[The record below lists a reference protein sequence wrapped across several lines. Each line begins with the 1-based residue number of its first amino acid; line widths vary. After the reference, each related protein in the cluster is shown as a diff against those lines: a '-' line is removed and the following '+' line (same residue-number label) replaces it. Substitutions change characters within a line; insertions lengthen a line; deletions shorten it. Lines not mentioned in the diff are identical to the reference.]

1 MRQGQ
6 QNKRMR
12 GRGRKVQ
19 NPLTRS
25 FESNGPDVKVRGTA
39 STIAEK
45 YISLA
50 GDAHV
55 SGDRVMAENCFQH
68 AEHYFRIVAAAQA
81 QSNNRE
87 RESLNRN
94 GVRDNRDNNREN
106 VSDVNAEQPVVTMPE
121 DDGSG
126 EIREGIATGAV
137 DNSPVIETVVD
148 TVSVDK
154 QSSQTATHEKQAE
167 AEPVADEVEPVAEE
181 TGTVEQADKP
191 APKKRRRV
199 ARPRTRKPAVKTKA
213 GDEDSKKPS
222 APEAGNDDVPVAQSA
237 SGEE

>member
-45 YISLA
+45 YVSLA
-50 GDAHV
+50 RDAHV

-68 AEHYFRIVAAAQA
+68 AEHYFRIVAAAQV
-81 QSNNRE
+81 QNTNRE
-87 RESLNRN
+87 RESVNRP

-121 DDGSG
+121 DNVSG
-126 EIREGIATGAV
+126 ETPESISPGAV
-137 DNSPVIETVVD
+137 DNSPAADAI
-148 TVSVDK
+148 VSVDSVDSVDE
-154 QSSQTATHEKQAE
+154 QSLQSETPEKQAI
-167 AEPVADEVEPVAEE
+167 PVPVAEE
-181 TGTVEQADKP
+181 TEAVEQADKP

-199 ARPRTRKPAVKTKA
+199 ARPRTRKPAVKTKT
-213 GDEDSKKPS
+213 GDEASKESS